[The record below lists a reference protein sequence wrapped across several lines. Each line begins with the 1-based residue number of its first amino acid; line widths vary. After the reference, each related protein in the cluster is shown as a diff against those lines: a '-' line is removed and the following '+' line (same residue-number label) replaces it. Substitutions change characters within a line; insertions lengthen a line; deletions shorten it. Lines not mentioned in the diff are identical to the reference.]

1 MRFAGGKFMMK
12 ISTKG
17 RYATRMLLYLAEH
30 YGEGMI
36 HLKDIAESEEISEK
50 YLGQLIMPLKV
61 AGLIKAGRGA
71 HGGYFLSRHPD
82 KIKLLDVLNATEG
95 EINLVSNAE
104 ICSRSKNCVMRDIW
118 CEFGINIQ
126 NMFAELTLSEILKRR
141 GKRNRSNIVE

>member
-1 MRFAGGKFMMK
+1 MLK

-61 AGLIKAGRGA
+61 ADLIKAGRGA
-71 HGGYFLSRHPD
+71 HGGYFLSRPPD
-82 KIKLLDVLNATEG
+82 QIKLLDVLNATEG
-95 EINLVSNAE
+95 EITLVECVSNAE
-104 ICSRSKNCVMRDIW
+104 ICTRSKNCVMRDIW

-126 NMFAELTLSEILKRR
+126 NMFAELTLSDILKRR
-141 GKRNRSNIVE
+141 AKRNRINVVE